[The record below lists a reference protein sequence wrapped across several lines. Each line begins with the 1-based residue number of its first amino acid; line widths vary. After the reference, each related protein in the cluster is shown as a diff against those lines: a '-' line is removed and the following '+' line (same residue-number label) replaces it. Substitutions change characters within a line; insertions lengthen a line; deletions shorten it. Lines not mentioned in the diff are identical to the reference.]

1 MANDPRRSPVRVHLL
16 DVGPEEYGDAVLCQ
30 FGTTSVLIDGAHPA
44 DRDGQ
49 GAHPS
54 IPDQIGHLLAQRK
67 APYHVSL
74 LIVTHGHL
82 DHIGCLPWLI
92 KDDLVRAEWA
102 LVIDPDLAWGRVGAD
117 AAWDRGLD
125 VRTRTLLAGLREEI
139 RSPASDDR
147 SLARFLQDAVTL
159 EDRYTTM
166 LTTLDTRGTKL
177 VRYGADDPAKII
189 DTFSSVG
196 LKILG
201 PSTEH
206 LRACAALIAG
216 GADDFAR
223 LARDRFGAN
232 DSVTPVDAYRQ
243 LLASDAV
250 DASRLGAAVNLQSI
264 VTTFERGGRS
274 VFLGGDMQFAAPG
287 VQDPA
292 ITSGVHDLRAA
303 IAGAAP
309 FTMAKLSHHGSD
321 NAFDEEMFSELK
333 GTKLFGICA
342 GEGSTRHPNKA
353 TLDILQAHAAAVTWA
368 RTDHNGQSTFDL
380 SSAKPKVTVSSGR
393 LNDPV
398 PNSTDTVAP
407 PPASPATVVTRTVER
422 AGDGAIEVT
431 TRIPF
436 DAVRVT
442 VTVEVEPRT
451 TAVRQVTA
459 RRVDS
464 ATTRTLTVG
473 AGRTLPRLLFVTS
486 APALARNIGQEEAR
500 AVMDALL
507 SASGQLLSDLPD
519 GVDSTAATGAV
530 QAWLARD
537 LDIKGVVIVGGHDV
551 VPARHID
558 CLPPALRAQVRGGDA
573 DHFFVWSDDP
583 YGDRDGDG
591 IAELAVSR
599 IPDGKSADLVFA
611 ALAATGTRRP
621 ARAAGIRNIARP
633 FAAGIFRAL
642 PGAPDALISTPTVFN
657 QVPAYS
663 LDADWVYLM
672 LHGDYA
678 DSKRFWGEQT
688 PDDVE
693 AVNVS
698 NIPASAGAVV
708 FTGCCWG
715 ALTVDP
721 PAGRY
726 LPGQA
731 VEPKT
736 AEGSIALA
744 FLRSGALAFIGCTG
758 SHYSPTVAPY
768 QYYGGPLH
776 AAFWASLSR
785 GLPPAEA
792 LFAAKVQYVQG
803 LPYGQRAPDS
813 QAIGYKIFRQ
823 YTCLGLGW

>member
-54 IPDQIGHLLAQRK
+54 IPDQIGHLLGQRK

-102 LVIDPDLAWGRVGAD
+102 LVIDPDLAWGRVGSD
-117 AAWDRGLD
+117 ATWDRGLD
-125 VRTRTLLAGLREEI
+125 ARTRTLLAGLREEL
-139 RSPASDDR
+139 RSPATDDR

-166 LTTLDTRGTKL
+166 LTTLETRGTKL
-177 VRYGADDPAKII
+177 VRYGADDPRQVI
-189 DTFSSVG
+189 DAFSSVG

-223 LARDRFGAN
+223 LARNRFGA
-232 DSVTPVDAYRQ
+232 DDTMTPVDAYRQ
-243 LLASDAV
+243 MLASDAV

-264 VTTFERGGRS
+264 VTTFERAGRS
-274 VFLGGDMQFAAPG
+274 VLLGGDMQFAAPG
-287 VQDPA
+287 VHDQA
-292 ITSGVHDLRAA
+292 ITTGVHDLRAA
-303 IAGAAP
+303 IADAAP

-321 NAFDEEMFSELK
+321 NAFDEDMLAELK

-342 GEGSTRHPNKA
+342 GKGSTRHPNRA
-353 TLDILQAHAAAVTWA
+353 TLDILRAHNDAITWA

-380 SSAKPKVTVSSGR
+380 SAAKPKVTVSSGR

-398 PNSTDTVAP
+398 PNSEDTL
-407 PPASPATVVTRTVER
+407 PPAAAASAAIATRTVER
-422 AGDGAIEVT
+422 TDDGAIELT
-431 TRIPF
+431 TRIPL

-442 VTVEVEPRT
+442 VTIDVEPRAA
-451 TAVRQVTA
+451 AVRQVTG
-459 RRVDS
+459 RRGDS
-464 ATTRTLTVG
+464 TTARTLTVG
-473 AGRTLPRLLFVTS
+473 GGRALPRLLFVTS
-486 APALARNIGQEEAR
+486 AASLARNIGQEEAR
-500 AVMDALL
+500 VVIDAL
-507 SASGQLLSDLPD
+507 AAAPGGLLADLPE
-519 GVDSTAATGAV
+519 GVDSTAATASV
-530 QAWLARD
+530 QARLARD
-537 LDIKGVVIVGGHDV
+537 LDLKGVVIVGGHDV

-558 CLPPALRAQVRGGDA
+558 CIPQALRAQVGGGDA

-583 YGDRDGDG
+583 YGDRDGDR
-591 IAELAVSR
+591 IAELPVSR

-611 ALAATGTRRP
+611 ALQATGASRP
-621 ARAAGIRNIARP
+621 TRAAGIRNIARP

-642 PGAPDALISTPTVFN
+642 QGASDALISTPTVFN

-698 NIPASAGAVV
+698 NIPPSAGAVV

-736 AEGSIALA
+736 PEGSIALA
-744 FLRSGALAFIGCTG
+744 FLRNGALAFVGCTG
-758 SHYSPTVAPY
+758 SHYSPTVAPF

-776 AAFWASLSR
+776 AAFWA
-785 GLPPAEA
+785 GLTAGRPPAEA

-803 LPYGQRAPDS
+803 LPYGQHAPES